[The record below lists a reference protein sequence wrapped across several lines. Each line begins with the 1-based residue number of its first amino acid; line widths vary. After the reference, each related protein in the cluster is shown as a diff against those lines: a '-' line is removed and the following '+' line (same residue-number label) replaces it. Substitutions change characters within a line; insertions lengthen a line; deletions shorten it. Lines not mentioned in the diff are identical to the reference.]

1 MLARLP
7 ILTMIRGAGSMVE
20 IEIDREKCVQ
30 CGQCVA
36 LCPLSVLAI
45 EKRNGRPEV
54 VPINPEACW
63 ACMTCSGKCPESAI
77 SVSLLEP
84 ENRYIDIDNQTPF
97 EPLTEEKVNLYA
109 AYSEKLENI
118 LKLRWKPVAV
128 SLIPKNSPVPH
139 MPIPRGRMR
148 YCQALIMARRG
159 HSLLMPASSHACPD
173 GSSILGLTKIPPKLA
188 SGEIYVQLGK
198 LATKEAAA
206 QMVRERPMLPEESMR
221 ATLVTSLEKT
231 VMAPDV
237 VVVMAPPETMMW
249 LCMSST
255 YYTGKRMS
263 FQMSSYNAQC
273 VESTLYPY
281 TTGEMNTS
289 LGCYGCRAVSDLGDD
304 IMFMGIPLAKM
315 QTVIE
320 GLEYLGRKAIPD
332 ARARVYLPPLP

>member
-1 MLARLP
+1 
-7 ILTMIRGAGSMVE
+7 MVK
-20 IEIDREKCVQ
+20 IEIDREKCTR
-30 CGQCVA
+30 CGQCVE
-36 LCPLSVLAI
+36 LCPLSVLDF
-45 EKRNGRPEV
+45 EKNDGKPEV
-54 VPINPEACW
+54 IPVRPEACW
-63 ACMTCSGKCPESAI
+63 ACMTCSGKCSEAAI
-77 SVSLLEP
+77 SVHQLEP
-84 ENRYIDIDNQTPF
+84 ENRYIDGENQTPF
-97 EPLTEEKVNLYA
+97 MPLSEEKAALYA
-109 AYSEKLENI
+109 KYSERLEDI

-128 SLIPKNSPVPH
+128 NLIPNDAPVPH
-139 MPIPRGRMR
+139 MPIPRGRLR

-159 HSLLMPASSHACPD
+159 ISMLMPASSHACPD
-173 GSSILGLTKIPPKLA
+173 GTSILGLTKIPPKLA

-206 QMVRERPMLPEESMR
+206 QMVKERPMLPEESMR
-221 ATLVTSLEKT
+221 ATLVTPLEKT
-231 VMAPDV
+231 VMTPDV

-289 LGCYGCRAVSDLGDD
+289 LGCYGCRAISDLGED

-315 QTVIE
+315 PTVIE
-320 GLEYLGRKAIPD
+320 GLKYLGRKAILD
-332 ARARVYLPPLP
+332 ARAKVYLPPLP